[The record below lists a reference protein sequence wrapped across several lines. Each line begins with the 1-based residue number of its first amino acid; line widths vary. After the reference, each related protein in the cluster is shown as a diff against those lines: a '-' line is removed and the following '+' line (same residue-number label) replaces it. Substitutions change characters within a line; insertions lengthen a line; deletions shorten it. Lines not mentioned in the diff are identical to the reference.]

1 VLIDTDLF
9 VWHMRGFEEA
19 KEALASIEVPA
30 TSLVTY
36 MELLQ
41 GARSAAESAAIR
53 RYLSVK
59 QVKVH
64 PLTEAIG
71 NRASFL
77 MERWSISHGLRLAD
91 ALIAATAM
99 HHGLP
104 LLTGNARHYQFLPGL
119 DVHRFVAPE
128 RGPPGVR

>member
-1 VLIDTDLF
+1 MLIDTDLF
-9 VWHMRGFEEA
+9 VWHMRGYAEA
-19 KEALASIEVPA
+19 KTAIDEVEMPA

-53 RYLSVK
+53 RYLSAR
-59 QVKVH
+59 QVTVY
-64 PLTEAIG
+64 PLSEAIG

-104 LLTGNARHYQFLPGL
+104 LLTGNVRHYKFLPGL
-119 DVHRFVAPE
+119 DVRRFVAPE
-128 RGPPGVR
+128 RRPT